1 MLKQTKSHG
10 LLSLHFLCALNIFSD
25 RNIFLLKNVLTELY
39 YNLSFETLSGSRD
52 FNFEAISDL
61 TADMSFQK
69 KHSTLLNL
77 KRKSEQ
83 DKKSSN
89 NIKNS
94 HEFFKKPGVDEEF
107 ENKIKEDLFEVLEHT
122 KIDNPYVEPIVEDT
136 ETIEKETKK
145 EDDDFIKTVIK
156 FNEIHTAALEQKKQE
171 HIDELF
177 MQAWEI

>member
-1 MLKQTKSHG
+1 M
-10 LLSLHFLCALNIFSD
+10 
-25 RNIFLLKNVLTELY
+25 KNALTELY
-39 YNLSFETLSGSRD
+39 CNLSFETLSGSRD
-52 FNFEAISDL
+52 FNFEVISDL
-61 TADMSFQK
+61 TAGMSFQM

-89 NIKNS
+89 DIKNY

-122 KIDNPYVEPIVEDT
+122 KIDNPYVEPTVEDT

-145 EDDDFIKTVIK
+145 ENDDFIKTVIK

>member
-10 LLSLHFLCALNIFSD
+10 LLSFHFLCALNIFSG
-25 RNIFLLKNVLTELY
+25 RNIFLLKNALTELY
-39 YNLSFETLSGSRD
+39 CNLSFETLSGSRD
-52 FNFEAISDL
+52 FNFEVISDL
-61 TADMSFQK
+61 TAGMNFQM

-89 NIKNS
+89 DTKNY

-122 KIDNPYVEPIVEDT
+122 KTDNPYVEPMVEDR
-136 ETIEKETKK
+136 ETIEKETKR
-145 EDDDFIKTVIK
+145 
-156 FNEIHTAALEQKKQE
+156 
-171 HIDELF
+171 
-177 MQAWEI
+177 

>member
-1 MLKQTKSHG
+1 
-10 LLSLHFLCALNIFSD
+10 
-25 RNIFLLKNVLTELY
+25 
-39 YNLSFETLSGSRD
+39 
-52 FNFEAISDL
+52 
-61 TADMSFQK
+61 MSFQM

-89 NIKNS
+89 DIKNY
-94 HEFFKKPGVDEEF
+94 HEFFKKSGVDEEF
-107 ENKIKEDLFEVLEHT
+107 ENKIKEDLFEVPEHT
-122 KIDNPYVEPIVEDT
+122 KIDNPYVEPTVEDT